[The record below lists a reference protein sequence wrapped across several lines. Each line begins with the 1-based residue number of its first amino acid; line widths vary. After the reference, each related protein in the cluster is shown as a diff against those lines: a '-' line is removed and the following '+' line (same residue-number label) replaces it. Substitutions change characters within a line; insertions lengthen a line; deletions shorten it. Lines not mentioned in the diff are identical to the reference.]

1 MPKITHPKT
10 ISQITKEWVQS
21 IFNEV
26 GLCDFGTIE
35 SIRVEPMGSDV
46 KGFLSSM
53 CRVEIV
59 YKTDGPN
66 LPPSVVIKMPPEQE
80 MNREFAI
87 NFKAN
92 EREIRFYKELAPLT
106 PIRIPI
112 CIYGYIDEYAG
123 DYILVLEDEKE
134 WTPGDQVSGL
144 TELQT
149 KTAVSK
155 ISKFHGKWWQSPQ
168 LEKLSWMPLQN
179 RDLVNGYRDNWEE
192 FKNEH
197 SEILDEDGIKAG
209 EVIKENGERIR
220 ELGLNAPQTITH
232 MDFRADNLLFKNED
246 QVLVLDWQVACRTMG
261 AFDVARVVCGSYHDH
276 KTIREHIEMVEIWHK
291 GLVESGV
298 KNYGFE
304 DAWRDYRVG
313 ILILAYIPVTAH
325 HLLSHEG
332 SRGPALLQAII
343 QRVYHA
349 INETDALELLMD

>member
-1 MPKITHPKT
+1 LPKITHPKN
-10 ISQITKEWVQS
+10 ISQITKEWVEY
-21 IFNEV
+21 IFNEA
-26 GLCDFGTIE
+26 GLCNTGTIE
-35 SIRVEPMGSDV
+35 NINIEPMGTDV

-53 CRVEIV
+53 CRIEIK
-59 YKTDGPN
+59 YKTEDPN

-87 NFKAN
+87 NLRAN

-106 PIRIPI
+106 PIQIPI
-112 CIYGYIDEYAG
+112 CIYGYINEASG

-134 WTPGDQVSGL
+134 WTPGDQVAGL

-149 KTAVSK
+149 KIAVGA

-168 LEKLSWMPLQN
+168 LEKLSWMPQQN
-179 RDLVNGYRDNWEE
+179 RDLAYGYKNNWGE

-197 SEILDEDGIKAG
+197 SEILDEDGVKAG
-209 EVIKENGERIR
+209 DVIKESGNKIT
-220 ELGLNAPQTITH
+220 ELSLKAPQTITH

-246 QVLVLDWQVACRTMG
+246 QVLVLDWQVACRTIG
-261 AFDVARVVCGSYHDH
+261 AFDVARVVCASYHDH
-276 KTIREHIEMVEIWHK
+276 KTREEHTNFVELWHQ
-291 GLVESGV
+291 GLIKSGV
-298 KNYGFE
+298 NNYSFE

-313 ILILAYIPVTAH
+313 ILILSYVPVTAH

-343 QRVYHA
+343 HRVYHA
-349 INETDALELLMD
+349 INETDALELLK